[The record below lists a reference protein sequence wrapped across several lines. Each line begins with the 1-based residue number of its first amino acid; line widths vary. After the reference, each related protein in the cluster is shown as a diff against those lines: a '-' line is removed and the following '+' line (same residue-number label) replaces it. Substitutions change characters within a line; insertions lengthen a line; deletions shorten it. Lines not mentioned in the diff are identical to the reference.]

1 MKFTLDKDAITK
13 ICIVAAMAKKKD
25 TAIMHLSTDNN
36 TVKISIHLEN
46 ELFLETSVKAEIL
59 ESGECNLKAFRL
71 KAALNQY
78 PDSCCVCLKK
88 GHLRICADA
97 DSCNK
102 LSKVEIST
110 VETNFNPLIFDM
122 KDCCMNVKI
131 PSSHL
136 VNVLSD
142 AKSSYLSLNDTPILT
157 STKVKF
163 NEDFLQADSMDI
175 GRFTRSKLESNDSY
189 HTDSSIN
196 LTNQFAKKIIDVTKA
211 FKFTGDNQ
219 IQLMNSAKSI
229 KVIIGDIILISK
241 KVTVGKNDLFAD
253 PMYDDAFST
262 ENKAFHASVSV
273 DELMQL
279 CIATQIV
286 SIEQGEIATR
296 EPLSIF
302 KRDGEN
308 FIVCKYETVDGNIY
322 REIPITVST
331 DNSLDSFDINVNLKA
346 FFNGISRFEGTAN
359 IYISSSSS
367 LLLMTG
373 NKTLDDDSS
382 LHQSQLFSLVS
393 RRHL

>member
-1 MKFTLDKDAITK
+1 MKFTLEKDAISK
-13 ICIVAAMAKKKD
+13 ICIIAAMAKKKD
-25 TAIMHLSTDNN
+25 TAIMHLSTENDA
-36 TVKISIHLEN
+36 VKVSIHLEN
-46 ELFLETSVKAEIL
+46 EFFLETSVNAEVI

-110 VETNFNPLIFDM
+110 VETHFNPLIFDM
-122 KDCCMNVKI
+122 KDCYMNVNI
-131 PSSHL
+131 PSAHL
-136 VNVLSD
+136 VNLLSD
-142 AKSSYLSLNDTPILT
+142 AKSSYLSSTDTPILT
-157 STKVKF
+157 STKVKL
-163 NEDFLQADSMDI
+163 NQDFLQADSMDI
-175 GRFTRSKLESNDSY
+175 GRFTRSKLESNEAY

-211 FKFTGDNQ
+211 FKFDGD
-219 IQLMNSAKSI
+219 IQLMNSTKSI
-229 KVIIGDIILISK
+229 KTIIGNIILIGK
-241 KVTVGKNDLFAD
+241 KVAIGKNDLFAD

-331 DNSLDSFDINVNLKA
+331 DNTLDSFDINVNLRA

-359 IYISSSSS
+359 IYISNSSFP
-367 LLLMTG
+367 LLMTG
-373 NKTLDDDSS
+373 NKKLEDGSS
-382 LHQSQLFSLVS
+382 LRQSQLFSLVS
-393 RRHL
+393 RKHL